1 MNLKPEI
8 EVLRPQIKEH
18 QTKMDNKPLEPRE
31 EMWNKVSLTI
41 SGGTNPADTLISDLQ
56 ASELRE
62 YVSLF

>member
-8 EVLRPQIKEH
+8 EVLHPQMKEH
-18 QTKMDNKPLEPRE
+18 QTKADNKPLETRE
-31 EMWNKVSLTI
+31 EMWNKVSFTV
-41 SGGTNPADTLISDLQ
+41 SGGTNPADTLISDFQ

>member
-8 EVLRPQIKEH
+8 EVLRPQMKEH

-31 EMWNKVSLTI
+31 EMWNKVSLII